1 MVKTPG
7 EMQKLQADAMQAS
20 SAAAMKTLEGFQR
33 LAEVNLQAAKAAMDG
48 STDQIRALLAAKDV
62 NTLTNLV
69 SSFAQPPAEQFTAY
83 AKAVYAIASETNADL
98 TKMVQQEIAKGNKQ
112 LAASIEELAK
122 NAPAGSENM
131 VALVKSAV
139 AAANNA
145 VETVQKAAKQA
156 AEVAEAN
163 QADVDKAV
171 IAARTAYDK
180 YWKNMPAKDRGKYIF
195 RIARMIQERARE
207 FAVIESLD
215 GGKPIRESRNVDV
228 PIAANHFFYYAGWA
242 DKLEYA
248 FPNRKQKLKMAVIGG

>member
-122 NAPAGSENM
+122 NAPAGSEGAVGFIKQAMASANM
-131 VALVKSAV
+131 TYEQLNESMKRVVEMGGAG
-139 AAANNA
+139 AAA
-145 VETVQKAAKQA
+145 
-156 AEVAEAN
+156 
-163 QADVDKAV
+163 
-171 IAARTAYDK
+171 
-180 YWKNMPAKDRGKYIF
+180 
-195 RIARMIQERARE
+195 
-207 FAVIESLD
+207 
-215 GGKPIRESRNVDV
+215 GGKKAR
-228 PIAANHFFYYAGWA
+228 
-242 DKLEYA
+242 
-248 FPNRKQKLKMAVIGG
+248 